1 MPRASSAPRPERS
14 PFSPA
19 HPRLAPRQ
27 RLVSRDPLSL
37 RRLRASRLD
46 SASFLSC
53 ASFPPLAHP
62 RLAPQQRLVPILRLV
77 RASFLPGHLVSRGHA
92 QPMGTMRYSAGI
104 PGPCVRPR
112 SSPRPLPADVPT
124 PRRFMATPT
133 CLISR
138 PPARHPSAIGI
149 GPTTETP
156 RLPKRW
162 RCQASLSVP
171 ISEPTWLPNNIVASG
186 PCRQSP
192 PWSRSMAFVGLA
204 RLE

>member
-1 MPRASSAPRPERS
+1 
-14 PFSPA
+14 
-19 HPRLAPRQ
+19 
-27 RLVSRDPLSL
+27 
-37 RRLRASRLD
+37 
-46 SASFLSC
+46 
-53 ASFPPLAHP
+53 
-62 RLAPQQRLVPILRLV
+62 
-77 RASFLPGHLVSRGHA
+77 
-92 QPMGTMRYSAGI
+92 MGTMRYSAGI

-162 RCQASLSVP
+162 RCQASLSL
-171 ISEPTWLPNNIVASG
+171 SLPGYRTIVQSCGGVHKQLGHSSSG
-186 PCRQSP
+186 LPSYPRLLSHFFWPLFVAPPALSPHPRRRSRLRLSGSRQCRSLVADP
-192 PWSRSMAFVGLA
+192 R
-204 RLE
+204 RLQQQRIGERRRTRKTMTATPVKFPRRRNSKRRE